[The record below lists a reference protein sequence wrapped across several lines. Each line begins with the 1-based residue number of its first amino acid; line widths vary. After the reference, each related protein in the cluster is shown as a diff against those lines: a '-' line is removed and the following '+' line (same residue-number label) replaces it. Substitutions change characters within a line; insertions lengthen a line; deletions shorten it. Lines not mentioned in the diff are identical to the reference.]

1 MITTNRQLLMVELR
15 NILKLLNM
23 VNLKDKIKN
32 QVMADL
38 KDGTT
43 SINELMEFIEIR
55 KSNKSITEFEIV
67 LIAPIQVS
75 DYI

>member
-1 MITTNRQLLMVELR
+1 MVELK

>member
-1 MITTNRQLLMVELR
+1 MITTNHQLLTVELK

>member
-1 MITTNRQLLMVELR
+1 MITTNRQLLMVELK

>member
-1 MITTNRQLLMVELR
+1 
-15 NILKLLNM
+15 M

>member
-1 MITTNRQLLMVELR
+1 MVELR